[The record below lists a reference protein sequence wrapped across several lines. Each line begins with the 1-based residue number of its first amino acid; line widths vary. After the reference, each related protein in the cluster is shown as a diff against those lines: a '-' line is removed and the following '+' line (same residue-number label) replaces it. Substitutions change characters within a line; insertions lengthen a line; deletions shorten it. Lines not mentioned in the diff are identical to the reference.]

1 MSAATRARARV
12 GDEEP
17 RWWRGALIA
26 LFVLALAWKLV
37 CLVRWIRNPIYPD
50 LSADSA
56 AYWGWAQLIARG
68 ALVGHNAFFLG
79 PLYAYLLALFHPL
92 PGAPPTAPL
101 VAQCVLGSATCVLLS
116 LAARAVCSRPHA
128 LAVGVLAAGNA
139 MATLLDLSVLSESL
153 LWFLGAVFL
162 CLQLSALGT
171 TRPRAHA
178 LGSGLVLGLMSLAR
192 PSFGLLLVPAGLAA
206 AARGGTR
213 QAARSLLL
221 ASAVALACCAPVLIR
236 HLALGYGFIPWTYSL
251 GYNAYVGN
259 GPGATGAYVSSVDAG
274 AARPTSLADVEGGA
288 SGDGREVI
296 AQATGVRLNPGQ
308 SSAWWLRAT
317 WSSVTTSP
325 GRIVRLWVR
334 KAGLGVNHVEAS
346 QVEDL
351 DVHERI
357 HGPLGIPFAG
367 NFGFVG
373 VLGLAGLVLIARRAE
388 GRILI
393 AHAVAVWAPML
404 VFFVTDR
411 YRHHLTLPLL
421 VTCGPALEMAT
432 LSLRRAH
439 RAPLPL
445 ARALVPVAV
454 AGLIV
459 WLPLIRASR
468 WRTEF
473 LAHRA
478 LAEAEI
484 RNGDWPDGEA
494 ELTLA
499 LAPASL
505 SRLPVARSTAARE
518 AVAGAM
524 QSLAGAYAQRGRFAE
539 SELWLAHALEYV
551 PACQAL
557 RQDHALML
565 ALTGRSRDAIDA
577 MRQIGL
583 DGGSLVE
590 GTNAIARSAVAR
602 QDWNSAEAAL
612 RASLALDST
621 QEMPNVVLVR
631 LLATQHRTEEERAA
645 FERLPGRGI
654 APAVVLREGAA
665 LRLVSE
671 ATRGR

>member
-116 LAARAVCSRPHA
+116 LAARAV
-128 LAVGVLAAGNA
+128 GVLAAGNA

-178 LGSGLVLGLMSLAR
+178 LGSGLVLRLMSLAR

-274 AARPTSLADVEGGA
+274 AARPTSLAD
-288 SGDGREVI
+288 
-296 AQATGVRLNPGQ
+296 
-308 SSAWWLRAT
+308 
-317 WSSVTTSP
+317 
-325 GRIVRLWVR
+325 
-334 KAGLGVNHVEAS
+334 
-346 QVEDL
+346 
-351 DVHERI
+351 
-357 HGPLGIPFAG
+357 
-367 NFGFVG
+367 
-373 VLGLAGLVLIARRAE
+373 
-388 GRILI
+388 
-393 AHAVAVWAPML
+393 
-404 VFFVTDR
+404 
-411 YRHHLTLPLL
+411 
-421 VTCGPALEMAT
+421 
-432 LSLRRAH
+432 
-439 RAPLPL
+439 
-445 ARALVPVAV
+445 
-454 AGLIV
+454 
-459 WLPLIRASR
+459 
-468 WRTEF
+468 
-473 LAHRA
+473 
-478 LAEAEI
+478 
-484 RNGDWPDGEA
+484 
-494 ELTLA
+494 
-499 LAPASL
+499 
-505 SRLPVARSTAARE
+505 
-518 AVAGAM
+518 
-524 QSLAGAYAQRGRFAE
+524 
-539 SELWLAHALEYV
+539 
-551 PACQAL
+551 
-557 RQDHALML
+557 
-565 ALTGRSRDAIDA
+565 
-577 MRQIGL
+577 
-583 DGGSLVE
+583 
-590 GTNAIARSAVAR
+590 
-602 QDWNSAEAAL
+602 
-612 RASLALDST
+612 
-621 QEMPNVVLVR
+621 
-631 LLATQHRTEEERAA
+631 
-645 FERLPGRGI
+645 
-654 APAVVLREGAA
+654 
-665 LRLVSE
+665 
-671 ATRGR
+671 

>member
-1 MSAATRARARV
+1 
-12 GDEEP
+12 
-17 RWWRGALIA
+17 
-26 LFVLALAWKLV
+26 
-37 CLVRWIRNPIYPD
+37 
-50 LSADSA
+50 
-56 AYWGWAQLIARG
+56 
-68 ALVGHNAFFLG
+68 
-79 PLYAYLLALFHPL
+79 
-92 PGAPPTAPL
+92 
-101 VAQCVLGSATCVLLS
+101 
-116 LAARAVCSRPHA
+116 
-128 LAVGVLAAGNA
+128 
-139 MATLLDLSVLSESL
+139 
-153 LWFLGAVFL
+153 
-162 CLQLSALGT
+162 
-171 TRPRAHA
+171 
-178 LGSGLVLGLMSLAR
+178 
-192 PSFGLLLVPAGLAA
+192 
-206 AARGGTR
+206 
-213 QAARSLLL
+213 
-221 ASAVALACCAPVLIR
+221 VLIR